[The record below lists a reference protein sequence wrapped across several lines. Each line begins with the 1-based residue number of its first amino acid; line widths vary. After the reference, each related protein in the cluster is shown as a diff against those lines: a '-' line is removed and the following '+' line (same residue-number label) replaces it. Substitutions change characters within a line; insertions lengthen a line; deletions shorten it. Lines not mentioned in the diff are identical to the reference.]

1 MLFNSFEFI
10 VFLPLVLLA
19 FRFAGNLRWLVL
31 LIASYVFYMSWN
43 WQYLFLIVFSTL
55 VDYFCARGMAG
66 SIRPAGRKAYLLTSI
81 ISNLSLLF
89 TFKYFDFFSRSIAQ
103 VSGHSEA
110 LTLEL
115 LLPVGISFYTF
126 QTLSYSIDVYHGR
139 ASVEKHLGRFALF
152 VSFFP
157 QLVAGPIERAPKLL
171 RQLREN
177 LMFKRRNI
185 MPAAKLILWGL
196 FKKVVVADRVAMLVD
211 PVYADPASFSG
222 GMLLL
227 ATVLFA
233 VQIYC
238 DFSGYVDM
246 ALGIARLFNVRL
258 SQNFRTPY
266 FSASITEFWR
276 RWHITLST
284 WFRDYVY
291 IPMGGRHAVK
301 WRHGYHLMLTF
312 LVSGL
317 WHGANWTFI
326 AWGGLHGLLIIA
338 EKYGPKLS
346 LSRWLRVPLTFALVC
361 FGWILFRSAS
371 MEAAFTLIRGL
382 GSWGSMDADW
392 QHLYQGGLYKVY
404 VVLAIG
410 MSGMLFL
417 FELLADKGY
426 NPKPLVQVAF
436 YLFLV
441 FSIILF
447 SAGESAPFIYFQ
459 F

>member
-10 VFLPLVLLA
+10 VFLPLVFLA
-19 FRFAGNLRWLVL
+19 FRFAGNLRWFVL
-31 LIASYVFYMSWN
+31 LVASYAFYMSWN

-66 SIRPAGRKAYLLTSI
+66 SIRPAGRKAYLFASI
-81 ISNLSLLF
+81 ASNLSLLF
-89 TFKYFDFFSRSIAQ
+89 TFKYFDFFSKSIAHMT
-103 VSGHSEA
+103 GRGEA

-139 ASVEKHLGRFALF
+139 AKVEKHLGRFALF

-171 RQLREN
+171 KQLREQ
-177 LMFKRRNI
+177 LVFDTRNV
-185 MPAAKLILWGL
+185 MPAAKRFLWGL
-196 FKKVVVADRVAMLVD
+196 FKKVVVADRVAMIVD
-211 PVYADPASFSG
+211 PVYAEPASFSG

-258 SQNFRTPY
+258 SRNFRTPY

-291 IPMGGRHAVK
+291 IPMGGKHRVK
-301 WRHGYHLMLTF
+301 WRHAYHLMVTF

-338 EKYGPKLS
+338 EKYGPKVV
-346 LSRWLRVPLTFALVC
+346 LSRWVRVPITFALVC
-361 FGWILFRSAS
+361 FGWILFRAESIEDAL
-371 MEAAFTLIRGL
+371 TLMGRL
-382 GSWGSMDADW
+382 GTWGNMAADW
-392 QHLYQGGLYKVY
+392 QRLYQGGLYKIY
-404 VVLAIG
+404 VVLALG
-410 MSGMLFL
+410 MSGLLFL
-417 FELLADKGY
+417 FEAISEKGY
-426 NPKPLVQVAF
+426 TPRPFIQVVF

-441 FSIILF
+441 FSILLF

>member
-1 MLFNSFEFI
+1 MLFNSFEFA

-19 FRFAGNLRWLVL
+19 FRFAGKFRWLVL
-31 LIASYVFYMSWN
+31 LLASYVFYMSWN
-43 WQYLFLIVFSTL
+43 WQYLFLIVFSTS
-55 VDYFCARGMAG
+55 VDYLCALRMTRT
-66 SIRPAGRKAYLLTSI
+66 IRPLGRKAYLVTSI
-81 ISNLSLLF
+81 LSNLALLF
-89 TFKYFDFFSRSIAQ
+89 TFKYFNFFSTSAALLMGDSQ
-103 VSGHSEA
+103 A

-139 ASVEKHLGRFALF
+139 AQAETHFGRFALF

-171 RQLREN
+171 GQLREK
-177 LMFKRRNI
+177 LRFDRRNLKL
-185 MPAAKLILWGL
+185 ATKLIVWGL
-196 FKKVVVADRVAMLVD
+196 FKKVVIADRVAMLVD
-211 PVYADPASFSG
+211 PVYADPEAFSG
-222 GMLLL
+222 GMLTL

-233 VQIYC
+233 IQIYC

-246 ALGIARLFNVRL
+246 ALGIARMFNVRL

-291 IPMGGRHAVK
+291 IPLGGRHKVK

-326 AWGGLHGLLIIA
+326 AWGGLHGLMIII
-338 EKYGPKLS
+338 EKYAPKIALPR
-346 LSRWLRVPLTFALVC
+346 LLRVVITFSVVC
-361 FGWILFRSAS
+361 FAWILFRAESIEVARQV
-371 MEAAFTLIRGL
+371 IVGL
-382 GSWGSMDADW
+382 GRWGMMEADW
-392 QHLYQGGLYKVY
+392 QRLYQGGLHKIY
-404 VVLAIG
+404 VVLALG
-410 MSGMLFL
+410 MSTLLFI
-417 FELLADKGY
+417 FELLAETGFKPRPLLKG
-426 NPKPLVQVAF
+426 VF

-447 SAGESAPFIYFQ
+447 AAGESAPFIYFQ